1 LIMIIAIVAALA
13 VMLIF
18 ANKISDFIHKH
29 PAMKLLAISFLMM
42 IGLVLVVEGLHVH
55 VPKGY
60 IYFAMAFALGVEV
73 LNMKIRKKT
82 KPVELREP
90 DSFKP
95 NTIVKAEHRQP
106 LKRKIT

>member
-1 LIMIIAIVAALA
+1 V
-13 VMLIF
+13 VMLVF
-18 ANKISDFIHKH
+18 AQRISDFIHKH

-60 IYFAMAFALGVEV
+60 IYFAMAFALGIEV

-82 KPVELREP
+82 QVREI
-90 DSFKP
+90 
-95 NTIVKAEHRQP
+95 NQP
-106 LKRKIT
+106 RMKDRPGTTDNVLS